1 MDPPR
6 WDGEDDPWNDGDM
19 RRIVV
24 LVLLAFVAFAPRA
37 AGAAGTTVPPADDGS
52 ADTSAAVTTTTIDNS
67 FLDTKRE
74 LTQCL
79 NNSINLP
86 DCGVEPKLAG
96 DRGGPLQIVTFSLM
110 GLGLVLIGWRVTR
123 AIRARDHALGSTSA
137 R

>member
-1 MDPPR
+1 M
-6 WDGEDDPWNDGDM
+6 PWNDGDM

-24 LVLLAFVAFAPRA
+24 LVLLVFVAFAPDA
-37 AGAAGTTVPPADDGS
+37 AVATVPPGDDGS
-52 ADTSAAVTTTTIDNS
+52 TDTSVAFTTTTIDNS

-86 DCGVEPKLAG
+86 DCGIEPKLAG

-123 AIRARDHALGSTSA
+123 AIRDRKSVV
-137 R
+137 